1 MKETKLKETFLNIK
15 TDEDMDNKI
24 MHQLLHYDTTATNK
38 LIQEKMR
45 YIIKLATIISFIL
58 IGSTTVFIAAQHINP
73 YSSMHFMTAKELEE
87 RRQMDGDN
95 SLSLIPE
102 NSFSKKFGKSK
113 KEKIIDEITDEE
125 GTIINYLYREI
136 DVPGDPY
143 EAGTKAFAMIN
154 LPNLTPTLLLENYT
168 LNSEGYSYAMRDF
181 SGHMYESVEALF
193 SILGD
198 PVHKYSEYRPTIR
211 SVYMTYYLYSEERR
225 PNSSKSIFEVKEQEK
240 DSIKVTEYT
249 TKGGFFCNIIEF
261 SPDYTVVTIDIENKE
276 VGYGSYTFS
285 FNHFTTEEIQEVL
298 DSIPIT
304 ADTEHVL
311 P

>member
-24 MHQLLHYDTTATNK
+24 MNQLLHYDTTSTNK
-38 LIQEKMR
+38 LFQKKMR
-45 YIIKLATIISFIL
+45 HIIKLATIISLIL

-73 YSSMHFMTAKELEE
+73 YSSIQFMTTKELEE
-87 RRQMDGDN
+87 RKQTDGSN
-95 SLSLIPE
+95 SLYLIPE

-113 KEKIIDEITDEE
+113 KEKIIEEITDEE

-136 DVPGDPY
+136 NVPGDPY
-143 EAGTKAFAMIN
+143 KAGTKAFAMIK
-154 LPNLTPTLLLENYT
+154 LPNLTPALLLENYT
-168 LNSEGYSYAMRDF
+168 LNSEGYSYVTSDF

-198 PVHKYSEYRPTIR
+198 PVHQYSEYTPIIR
-211 SVYMTYYLYSEERR
+211 SVYMAYYRYSEERI
-225 PNSSKSIFEVKEQEK
+225 PNISKTIFEVKEEEK

-249 TKGGFFCNIIEF
+249 TKGGLLGNIIEF
-261 SPDYTVVTIDIENKE
+261 NSDYTVVTIDTKNEE

-285 FNHFTTEEIQEVL
+285 FNHFTTEEIQAVL

-304 ADTEHVL
+304 ADIENVL